1 MAKRKPAAKSRKKTE
16 TPWEQIGLV
25 TISTGSLLLIDPV
38 DVNEYDDADR
48 SDSDYEVELGKTKGT
63 AVVTTTGMGDGI
75 YLVEGRYHRY
85 EDPGQPADI
94 RLAEIRVKFLDDEG
108 NQVCYEPRGAA
119 SGK

>member
-48 SDSDYEVELGKTKGT
+48 SDSDYEVESVKRRVRQLSQPPGWATEFILSKAAITGTKT
-63 AVVTTTGMGDGI
+63 
-75 YLVEGRYHRY
+75 
-85 EDPGQPADI
+85 PASPPTS
-94 RLAEIRVKFLDDEG
+94 VS
-108 NQVCYEPRGAA
+108 PRSA
-119 SGK
+119 